1 MDIGKLLDSR
11 YEAFRGLAV
20 EETPLVHFDVETKDA
35 NVILNHK
42 DFDQENKL
50 FHVTGFQ
57 HPVAALVSLENLS

>member
-1 MDIGKLLDSR
+1 M
-11 YEAFRGLAV
+11 
-20 EETPLVHFDVETKDA
+20 EETPLVHFDVETKDG

-50 FHVTGFQ
+50 FHGTGFQ